1 MNVVYKN
8 MLDSTL
14 VEYQVEK
21 NYRVV
26 KFLKESDILIPYLG
40 SIQL

>member
-1 MNVVYKN
+1 

-14 VEYQVEK
+14 EEYQAK
-21 NYRVV
+21 RDYRVV

-40 SIQL
+40 SIKL